1 MYFFK
6 CVVVGVAVSVT
17 CGCDQWLPTLRGGR
31 KQAATALAAEQGS
44 SEFVALK
51 QAAENG
57 IARAQYE
64 LGYVYCYGPGVS
76 QDYVET
82 VKWYRRAAGQGHAEA
97 QCELG
102 LVYTNGEGVPRDY
115 VEALKWYRL
124 AAEQGKASA
133 QFALG
138 HMYNYGHGV
147 PRDYAEAYAW
157 FSVAAIGGNEYAV
170 KDRDLMA
177 GELTPT
183 QLSKAQ
189 KLATDLHEKC
199 STKN

>member
-1 MYFFK
+1 MYLFK

-17 CGCDQWLPTLRGGR
+17 CGCDQWLPTLRGGGKR
-31 KQAATALAAEQGS
+31 PTAARAAEQGS

-51 QAAENG
+51 QAAERG
-57 IARAQYE
+57 IARAQYK
-64 LGYVYCYGPGVS
+64 LGYVYCYGQGVS
-76 QDYVET
+76 QDYVEA
-82 VKWYRRAAGQGHAEA
+82 VKWYRRAAGQGYAEA

-138 HMYNYGHGV
+138 HMYKYGHGV
-147 PRDYAEAYAW
+147 PRDSAEAYAW
-157 FSVAAIGGNEYAV
+157 FSVAAIGGNGYAV
-170 KDRDLMA
+170 KDLDLMA
-177 GELTPT
+177 VELTPE
-183 QLSKAQ
+183 QLSKAK
-189 KLATDLHEKC
+189 KLATELHEKC
-199 STKN
+199 RTRH